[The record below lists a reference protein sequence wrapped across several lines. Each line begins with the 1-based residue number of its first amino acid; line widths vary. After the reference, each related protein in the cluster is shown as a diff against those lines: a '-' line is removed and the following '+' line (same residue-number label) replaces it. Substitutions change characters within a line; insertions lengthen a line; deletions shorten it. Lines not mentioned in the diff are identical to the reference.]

1 MGKCSVV
8 RGEKGTGDAVMRE
21 EVLAEGKSCGRG
33 VMSGAEGCGLGMR
46 IRESMVHCG
55 ADMIKSLTLGSVCG
69 SGFCQVQFEIADEH
83 RVYSCVFVL

>member
-1 MGKCSVV
+1 
-8 RGEKGTGDAVMRE
+8 
-21 EVLAEGKSCGRG
+21 
-33 VMSGAEGCGLGMR
+33 MR

-55 ADMIKSLTLGSVCG
+55 ADMIKSLTFGSSCG